1 MHDHIPRGL
10 AAIARAARD
19 PRISVTSLREAI
31 KDGRIKPEHENGKVL
46 VTLAQ
51 ARAALEPAPVP
62 APEPAPEPA
71 PKTPIKLKRN
81 RGRSRTR
88 G

>member
-31 KDGRIKPEHENGKVL
+31 KDGRIKPEHENGRVL

-51 ARAALEPAPVP
+51 ARAALEPALVP
-62 APEPAPEPA
+62 APEPAA
-71 PKTPIKLKRN
+71 KAPIKLKRN
-81 RGRSRTR
+81 RGRSRSR
-88 G
+88 D